1 MMRSSRRY
9 LRIRE
14 VTITSSDN
22 QPACPRSF
30 TKLAVKSCSKGI
42 LALCAGHGKSPCFLR
57 YAFLQLFGVDDAVS
71 DYASVNVA
79 DFLECAF

>member
-42 LALCAGHGKSPCFLR
+42 LALCAGHGKSPCFSRCSVFAL
-57 YAFLQLFGVDDAVS
+57 VDV
-71 DYASVNVA
+71 DYASV
-79 DFLECAF
+79 DFTVVDVEEILE

>member
-22 QPACPRSF
+22 QPACPRSI
-30 TKLAVKSCSKGI
+30 TKLAVKSCSKAVIPLGI
-42 LALCAGHGKSPCFLR
+42 RHGKSPCFSRCRVFAL
-57 YAFLQLFGVDDAVS
+57 VDVDYPSVDFAVV
-71 DYASVNVA
+71 DVEEI
-79 DFLECAF
+79 LE